1 MSVDPPQQRED
12 ASIHLKTCFFQ
23 CTVASQNLL
32 LLKLNAELVLQHFR
46 TAERER
52 CIGIHMNMLCYISV
66 CTVRFKKLIFR
77 LVGLG
82 WLSDFSLFFFNSF
95 RFKDT
100 YGSAMSL
107 SNSIWHCA
115 ACWYEWRADQ
125 PWSCICWSA
134 QHFPSDECSCS
145 LREISSGKCLLLLSN
160 SFQI

>member
-82 WLSDFSLFFFNSF
+82 WLSDFSLFFFNSAITVCIHSIF
-95 RFKDT
+95 LP
-100 YGSAMSL
+100 L
-107 SNSIWHCA
+107 S
-115 ACWYEWRADQ
+115 
-125 PWSCICWSA
+125 
-134 QHFPSDECSCS
+134 
-145 LREISSGKCLLLLSN
+145 GLLSFKRATN
-160 SFQI
+160 